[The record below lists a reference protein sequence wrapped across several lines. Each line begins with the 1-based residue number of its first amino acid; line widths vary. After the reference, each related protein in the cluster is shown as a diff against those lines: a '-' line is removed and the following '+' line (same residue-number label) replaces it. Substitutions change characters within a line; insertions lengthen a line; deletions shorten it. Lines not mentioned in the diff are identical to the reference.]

1 MGYSFGRNIARSEE
15 MEVPAI
21 ENSVAPDG
29 TTDAWFLAGSLGADG
44 ETTLIAI
51 KTSPFLIGR
60 KPESSL
66 CLPFRTV
73 SGEHA
78 EITLDSEG
86 LVLRDL
92 SSTNGTFVNGC
103 RIETTVRLQFDD
115 LLQIAD
121 IPLRVRRHSAE
132 VRQQTMA
139 EDVYGQAIALVQFDK
154 LMSERQVTPFYQPVI
169 DINSREV
176 LGYEVLGRS
185 RLVGITTPA
194 AMFRAAASLNLE
206 IQLSRML
213 RWEGIKGGDAFP
225 DEPHLFV
232 NTHPA
237 ELDDPG
243 LKKSL
248 QAIRAANP
256 TRQLTLEIH
265 EGAVTN
271 EGMMV
276 ELRAV
281 LNDLDITMAYD
292 DFGSGRARL
301 SELVKV
307 RPEYLKFDISLIH
320 NIHIAN
326 EQHQQLVA
334 SLVKMVTELGIIP
347 LAEGVECEEES
358 ETCQQL
364 GFQLGQGYHYGR
376 PAPAPNVSE
385 LDEA

>member
-1 MGYSFGRNIARSEE
+1 MQVRPVTEK
-15 MEVPAI
+15 
-21 ENSVAPDG
+21 SVGPSG
-29 TTDAWFLAGSLGADG
+29 TTDAWFLAGSLGTDG
-44 ETTLIAI
+44 ETALIAI
-51 KTSPFLIGR
+51 KTSPFSIGR

-73 SGEHA
+73 SSCHA
-78 EITLDSEG
+78 EITCNAEG

-103 RIETTVRLQFDD
+103 RIESTVRLNYND

-132 VRQQTMA
+132 IRQQTMA
-139 EDVYGQAIALVQFDK
+139 EDVYGQTIALVQFDK
-154 LMSERQVTPFYQPVI
+154 LMPERQVTPFYQPVI
-169 DINSREV
+169 DITSNEI

-206 IQLSRML
+206 VQLSRML
-213 RWEGIKGGDAFP
+213 RWEGIKGGEAFP

-243 LKKSL
+243 LAKSL
-248 QAIRAANP
+248 QAIREANP
-256 TRQLTLEIH
+256 TRPLTLEIH
-265 EGAVTN
+265 EGAVTS
-271 EGMMV
+271 EHMMI
-276 ELRAV
+276 ELRAC
-281 LNDLDITMAYD
+281 LDDLDMTMAYD

-307 RPEYLKFDISLIH
+307 RPEFLKFDMSMIH
-320 NIHIAN
+320 DIHTASAS
-326 EQHQQLVA
+326 HQQLVA
-334 SLVKMVTELGIIP
+334 SLVKMVSELGIIP

-358 ETCQQL
+358 DICREL
-364 GFQLGQGYHYGR
+364 GFKLGQGFFFGR
-376 PAPAPNVSE
+376 PAPAPRREDLAEPGES
-385 LDEA
+385 

>member
-1 MGYSFGRNIARSEE
+1 
-15 MEVPAI
+15 
-21 ENSVAPDG
+21 
-29 TTDAWFLAGSLGADG
+29 
-44 ETTLIAI
+44 
-51 KTSPFLIGR
+51 
-60 KPESSL
+60 
-66 CLPFRTV
+66 LPFRTV
-73 SGEHA
+73 SSCHA
-78 EITLDSEG
+78 EITCNAEG

-103 RIETTVRLQFDD
+103 RIESTVRLNYDD

-132 VRQQTMA
+132 IRQQTMA

-169 DINSREV
+169 DITSNEI

-206 IQLSRML
+206 VQLSRML
-213 RWEGIKGGDAFP
+213 RWEGIKGGEAFP

-243 LKKSL
+243 LAKSL
-248 QAIRAANP
+248 QAIREANP
-256 TRQLTLEIH
+256 TRPLTLEIH
-265 EGAVTN
+265 EGAVTS
-271 EGMMV
+271 EHMMI
-276 ELRAV
+276 ELRAC
-281 LNDLDITMAYD
+281 LDDLDMTMAYD

-307 RPEYLKFDISLIH
+307 RPEFLKFDMSMIH
-320 NIHIAN
+320 DIHTASAS
-326 EQHQQLVA
+326 HQQLVA
-334 SLVKMVTELGIIP
+334 SLVKMVSELGIIP

-358 ETCQQL
+358 DICREL
-364 GFQLGQGYHYGR
+364 GFKLGQGFFFGR
-376 PAPAPNVSE
+376 PAPAPRREDLAEPGES
-385 LDEA
+385 